1 MASSY
6 GIELYEA
13 LMNMPTEDDQSD
25 HEAFTT
31 LLNAAIEYCGLT
43 DKELAETFGVS
54 RPSIERWKDG
64 RNAPYVTMRPPVY
77 EYLAKKVNEVIQAAN
92 CFRER

>member
-13 LMNMPTEDDQSD
+13 LMNADQND
-25 HEAFTT
+25 EEAFTY
-31 LLNAAIEYCGLT
+31 LLNASIEYCGLT
-43 DKELAETFGVS
+43 DKELGEQLGIS
-54 RPSIERWKDG
+54 RPSVQYWKDG
-64 RNAPYVTMRPPVY
+64 FNKPARSMRQPVY
-77 EYLAKKVNEVIQAAN
+77 DYLAEKVNEVIQAAN